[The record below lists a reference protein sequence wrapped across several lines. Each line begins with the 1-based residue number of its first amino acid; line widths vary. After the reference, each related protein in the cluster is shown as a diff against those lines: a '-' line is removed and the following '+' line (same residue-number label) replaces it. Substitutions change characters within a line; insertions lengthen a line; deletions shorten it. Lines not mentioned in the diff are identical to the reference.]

1 MYIMKR
7 YTMAQARERLADVLN
22 EAERSGSVV
31 IERRDVQYVIR
42 ATRKSAPRRP
52 RRSVIETL
60 DPAVASGQWRW
71 TSTSTGVRFSG
82 RRQRS

>member
-7 YTMAQARERLADVLN
+7 YTVAQARERLADVLN

-31 IERRDVQYVIR
+31 IERRGVQYVVR
-42 ATRKSAPRRP
+42 ATRKSPLRRA

-60 DPAVASGQWRW
+60 DQAVAAGQWQWR
-71 TSTSTGVRFSG
+71 TTPGGVRFSG
-82 RRQRS
+82 RRRRP